1 MKLFLRT
8 KRSVQMTAAGSVLL
22 REAGEILRRS
32 GEAHAPGPAR
42 CPGRSGFAAHRLSRP
57 GHVHDPAGPRAGVS
71 PKISDVEVQLQ
82 HMNPDEQLAAFDEG
96 RIDLGLSRPLPPER
110 RPFFNERRI
119 YRDDLMVV
127 LPRNHPLARQKK
139 IRLEQLAADP
149 SCNFT
154 APGPGPSSMTS

>member
-1 MKLFLRT
+1 M
-8 KRSVQMTAAGSVLL
+8 
-22 REAGEILRRS
+22 
-32 GEAHAPGPAR
+32 
-42 CPGRSGFAAHRLSRP
+42 
-57 GHVHDPAGPRAGVS
+57 
-71 PKISDVEVQLQ
+71 EVQLQ